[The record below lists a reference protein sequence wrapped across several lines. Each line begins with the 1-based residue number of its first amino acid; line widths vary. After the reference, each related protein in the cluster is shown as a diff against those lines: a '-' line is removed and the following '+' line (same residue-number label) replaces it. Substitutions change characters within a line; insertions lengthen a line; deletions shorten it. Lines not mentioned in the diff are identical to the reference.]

1 MLCFFREER
10 RGKLTETE
18 DSRDIYKNEL
28 DKTYFQHDM
37 AYGDFKDLPRR
48 TDFDYVILNKAFNIP
63 KNLKYDEYQGD
74 LASMIYKFS
83 DKESSGDAVASADIS
98 AIETGMM
105 SHQQSAEQL
114 QKPVKSKLENK
125 IYNHRLKAISEV
137 LIQQI
142 YSK

>member
-1 MLCFFREER
+1 
-10 RGKLTETE
+10 
-18 DSRDIYKNEL
+18 
-28 DKTYFQHDM
+28 M

-63 KNLKYDEYQGD
+63 KNLKYDEY

-105 SHQQSAEQL
+105 SHQQSAE
-114 QKPVKSKLENK
+114 
-125 IYNHRLKAISEV
+125 
-137 LIQQI
+137 
-142 YSK
+142 

>member
-1 MLCFFREER
+1 
-10 RGKLTETE
+10 
-18 DSRDIYKNEL
+18 
-28 DKTYFQHDM
+28 
-37 AYGDFKDLPRR
+37 
-48 TDFDYVILNKAFNIP
+48 
-63 KNLKYDEYQGD
+63 
-74 LASMIYKFS
+74 MIYKFS
-83 DKESSGDAVASADIS
+83 DNKSSGDAVPSADKS

-114 QKPVKSKLENK
+114 QKPVKRKLENK